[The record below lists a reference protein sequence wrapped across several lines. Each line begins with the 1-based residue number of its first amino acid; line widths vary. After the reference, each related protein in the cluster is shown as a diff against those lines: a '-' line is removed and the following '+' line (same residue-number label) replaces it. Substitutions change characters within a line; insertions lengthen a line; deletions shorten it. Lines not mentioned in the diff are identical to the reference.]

1 MGGLGACIS
10 PRPGMRQVGFLT
22 RSRSVK
28 NVADAKLEKTSLS
41 ADVFQG
47 SSLRILSPLCTSA
60 IIHSLSLKL
69 LHYKLCKVLPLIKI
83 LQLRTT
89 FNITLSKK
97 LLYLKTI
104 L

>member
-1 MGGLGACIS
+1 MI
-10 PRPGMRQVGFLT
+10 RIQT

-47 SSLRILSPLCTSA
+47 SSLRILSPLPGCTSA